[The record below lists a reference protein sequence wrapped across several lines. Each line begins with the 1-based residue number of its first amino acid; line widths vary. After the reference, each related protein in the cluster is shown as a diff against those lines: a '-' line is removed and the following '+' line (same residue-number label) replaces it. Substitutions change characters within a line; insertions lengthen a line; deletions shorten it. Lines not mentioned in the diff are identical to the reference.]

1 MNLSRKLKR
10 WNFVKAKTKSR
21 IRKNYQN
28 LNCLLKLVSTSDS
41 LLAKTKT
48 KVLYRSSSQ
57 QGTLTSMTTY
67 KKKWIW
73 TFDLFHNLLFNIIN
87 PSSNFTRLCY
97 FLFISFLLN
106 LPHVFEHQKDSPHS
120 TTLQLFHFLSP
131 NSQSF
136 CCLYL
141 RMMLDHSSR
150 SNKLNFC
157 ILFSHFVA

>member
-73 TFDLFHNLLFNIIN
+73 TFDLFHNLLLNFIN
-87 PSSNFTRLCY
+87 LSFHFRLCC
-97 FLFISFLLN
+97 FLFTFFILIQ
-106 LPHVFEHQKDSPHS
+106 PHFFGHQKDSPHS